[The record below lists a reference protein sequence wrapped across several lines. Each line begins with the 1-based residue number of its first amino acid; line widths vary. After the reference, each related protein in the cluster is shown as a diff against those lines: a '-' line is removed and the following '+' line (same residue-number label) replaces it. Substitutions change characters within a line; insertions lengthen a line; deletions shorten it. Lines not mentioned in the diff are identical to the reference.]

1 MLINQLRHVSLHKA
15 AKILWSCSR
24 SEAVSFHFQTLI
36 SNTSDSSSC
45 LFHFRCSSS
54 HPFPNGIKLMA
65 IRKICVSAYKY
76 QKTKQDSINRC
87 FTGRQVTCSKDCAVD
102 LKERRKLRELRR
114 QVEAA
119 WAAETCAVGH
129 RVWASFSTKP
139 RKGTSAQK
147 HEKSKFSSRIESYEK
162 LLPINGS
169 FISLSDLNIK
179 YKWQFIIS
187 ILLQMFFKWSLAK
200 WSHMNGISIRLMVIS
215 EQQKTCVCASFCSTN
230 TIDQAKLNKSMLQ
243 RPPSHLIKRLCCY
256 RASWGK

>member
-15 AKILWSCSR
+15 AKILWSCSH

-54 HPFPNGIKLMA
+54 HLFPNGMKLMA
-65 IRKICVSAYKY
+65 ISKICVSAYKY
-76 QKTKQDSINRC
+76 KKSKQDSIDRC

-119 WAAETCAVGH
+119 WAAETCAMGH
-129 RVWASFSTKP
+129 RVWSSFSTKP

-147 HEKSKFSSRIESYEK
+147 HEKSKFSRRK
-162 LLPINGS
+162 LWEVAP
-169 FISLSDLNIK
+169 DQR
-179 YKWQFIIS
+179 QFH
-187 ILLQMFFKWSLAK
+187 FTF
-200 WSHMNGISIRLMVIS
+200 
-215 EQQKTCVCASFCSTN
+215 
-230 TIDQAKLNKSMLQ
+230 
-243 RPPSHLIKRLCCY
+243 RP
-256 RASWGK
+256 